1 MKFVETGK
9 TFIRMNGKKI
19 PIFTVLSR
27 SMPCEMTALGSDPVS
42 GNQMALLEMKR
53 NNINVSVAEVPLE

>member
-1 MKFVETGK
+1 
-9 TFIRMNGKKI
+9 
-19 PIFTVLSR
+19 
-27 SMPCEMTALGSDPVS
+27 MPCEMTVLGSDPVS